1 MPEFKTDDP
10 NQQQKIGE
18 TLLRFKNPDYMHR
31 NIQNG
36 KRKPWRTLKQVIAQ
50 EQSSTWP
57 EEAITYSSLDAPPSF
72 IPAKKYSDLSG
83 LETTYTDPQTKL
95 NYATADEFQEIRR
108 MPSDLIQ
115 GYLTL
120 RKANSMLQ

>member
-1 MPEFKTDDP
+1 MPELKTDDT
-10 NQQQKIGE
+10 NQQKIGE

-50 EQSSTWP
+50 EQSSTWQ

>member
-1 MPEFKTDDP
+1 MPELKTDDP
-10 NQQQKIGE
+10 NQQKIGE
-18 TLLRFKNPDYMHR
+18 TVLRFKNPDYVHR

-50 EQSSTWP
+50 EQSSTWQ

>member
-1 MPEFKTDDP
+1 MPDLKTETD
-10 NQQQKIGE
+10 QQQTKGGE
-18 TLLRFKNPDYMHR
+18 SLLRFKNPDYVHT

-36 KRKPWRTLKQVIAQ
+36 KRKPWKTLKQVLSQ
-50 EQSSTWP
+50 EQNTVWSS
-57 EEAITYSSLDAPPSF
+57 EAITYSSLDAPPSF
-72 IPAKKYSDLSG
+72 TPAKKYSDLSG

-95 NYATADEFQEIRR
+95 NYATAEEFQEIRR